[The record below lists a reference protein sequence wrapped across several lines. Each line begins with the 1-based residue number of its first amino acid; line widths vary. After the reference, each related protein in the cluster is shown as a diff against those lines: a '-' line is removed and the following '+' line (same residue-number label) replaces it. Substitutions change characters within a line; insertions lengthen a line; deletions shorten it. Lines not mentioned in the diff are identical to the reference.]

1 MSSLIVY
8 QNYVHGQYIANGT
21 GETFEVIN
29 PATGQVSYLVET
41 ATEAVQQ
48 AVIASSKA
56 GFATWSKMTAME
68 RSRILLKAVAL
79 LREHNDELAA
89 GEVLDTGKPLQEAIE
104 VDIVTGADSIEF
116 FAGLAPSIEGNQQ
129 TVGDDF
135 YYTRR
140 EPLGICAGI
149 GAWNYPLQIACWKAA
164 PALAC
169 GNVMIFKP
177 SEETPRGAMR
187 LAEIFTEA
195 GIPDGVFNVVQGD
208 GRVGAWLTGNE
219 DIAKVSFTG
228 EVGTGKK
235 VMAAAASSLKEV
247 TMELGGKSPLI
258 IFDDADVENA
268 VSAAML
274 ANFYT
279 QGEVCTNGTRVFVQ
293 KELYP
298 QFIKR
303 LVERTEQNIICGDP
317 MNPETNFG
325 ALISKD
331 HQQKV
336 LEYIEIGKKEGATLL
351 TGGKALKPESA
362 PNGFFVAPT
371 IFTDCTDEMTLTKEE
386 IFGPVMSVLT
396 FTDEEEVVKR
406 ANDTRLGLAAA
417 VFTQD
422 ITRAHRVIHQI
433 QAGICWINAYGASPA
448 EMPVGGYKM
457 SGIGRENG
465 SETLKA
471 YTQIKA
477 VYVGMQ
483 NLESPF

>member
-1 MSSLIVY
+1 MSLVVY
-8 QNYVHGQYIANGT
+8 QNYVHGQYLSNDT
-21 GETFEVIN
+21 GETFEVVN
-29 PATGQVSYLVET
+29 PATGKVSYLVEV
-41 ATEAVQQ
+41 ADASVQN
-48 AVIASSKA
+48 AAIESAKS
-56 GFATWSKMTAME
+56 GFATWSKMTTFE

-79 LREHNDELAA
+79 LREKNDELAA
-89 GEVLDTGKPLQEAIE
+89 IEVQDTGKPWQEASV
-104 VDIVTGADSIEF
+104 VDVVTGADSIEF

-129 TVGDDF
+129 QVGDDF

-149 GAWNYPLQIACWKAA
+149 GAWNYPLQIACWKSA

-177 SEETPRGAMR
+177 SEETPLGAIK
-187 LAEIFTEA
+187 LAEILTQA
-195 GIPDGVFNVVQGD
+195 GVPDGVFNVVQGD
-208 GRVGAWLTGNE
+208 GRVGAWLTTHD

-235 VMAAAASSLKEV
+235 VMAAAAGSLKEV

-258 IFDDADVENA
+258 IFNDADIDNA

-279 QGEVCTNGTRVFVQ
+279 QGEVCTNGTRVFVHEGIYQ
-293 KELYP
+293 S
-298 QFIKR
+298 FIEK
-303 LVERTEQNIICGDP
+303 LLERTQNNIVCGDP
-317 MNPETNFG
+317 MDPATNFG

-331 HQQKV
+331 HQDKV
-336 LEYIEIGKKEGATLL
+336 LSYIEIGKSEGAQLL
-351 TGGKALKPESA
+351 AGGHALSPDNA
-362 PNGFFVAPT
+362 PDGFFVAPT
-371 IFTDCTDEMTLTKEE
+371 IFGQCTDEMTLSQEE
-386 IFGPVMSVLT
+386 IFGPVMSVLP
-396 FTDEEEVVKR
+396 FADENEVIRR
-406 ANDTRLGLAAA
+406 ANDTRLGLAAG

-422 ITRAHRVIHQI
+422 ITRAHRVIHQM

-483 NLESPF
+483 PLESPF

>member
-1 MSSLIVY
+1 MSLVTY
-8 QNYVHGQYIANGT
+8 KNYVHGQSLSNDS

-29 PATGQVSYLVET
+29 PANGEVSYLVEV
-41 ATEAVQQ
+41 ADASIQQ
-48 AVIASSKA
+48 ATIESAKV
-56 GFATWSKMTAME
+56 GFATWSKLTAME
-68 RSRILLKAVAL
+68 RNRILLKAVAL
-79 LREHNDELAA
+79 LRERNDELAA
-89 GEVLDTGKPLQEAIE
+89 IEVQDTGKPWQEASV
-104 VDIVTGADSIEF
+104 VDVVTGADSIEF
-116 FAGLAPSIEGNQQ
+116 FAGIAPSIEGNQQ
-129 TVGDDF
+129 QVGDDF

-177 SEETPRGAMR
+177 SEETPRGAIK

-195 GIPDGVFNVVQGD
+195 GVPDGVFNVVQGD
-208 GRVGAWLTGNE
+208 GRVGAWLTTHD

-235 VMAAAASSLKEV
+235 VMAAAAGSLKEV

-258 IFDDADVENA
+258 IFDDADIDNA

-293 KELYP
+293 EAIYP
-298 QFIKR
+298 RFIEKLR
-303 LVERTEQNIICGDP
+303 ERTENNIICGDP
-317 MNPETNFG
+317 MDPETNFG
-325 ALISKD
+325 ALISKE
-331 HQQKV
+331 HQDKV
-336 LEYIEIGKKEGATLL
+336 LNFIEIGKSEGAELL
-351 TGGKALKPESA
+351 TGGHALQPDNA
-362 PNGFFVAPT
+362 PNGYFVAPT
-371 IFTDCTDEMTLTKEE
+371 IFTQCTDEMTLSKEE
-386 IFGPVMSVLT
+386 IFGPVMSVFT
-396 FTDEEEVVKR
+396 FADEDEVIAR
-406 ANDTRLGLAAA
+406 ANDTRLGLAAG

-422 ITRAHRVIHQI
+422 ITRAHRVIHQM

-483 NLESPF
+483 PLESPF